1 MVTQRSH
8 RSPWEPWG
16 PGDGDTHTHTR
27 PHCVSLS
34 PHRVS
39 SSLLLSLSPPGCPPS
54 QQGPQGGD
62 STECCP
68 QDQIHPV
75 SRDSQGQDGDIWWL
89 WIEGRSGDGETEAGD
104 EVGAG
109 SGTAL
114 RSGLGTAAPWGRGMG
129 MGAEEWG
136 VGDPEMGL
144 GTRDRGSGMGFEDM
158 GVGTREQ
165 GHGVDDGPGMGFGDM
180 GAWMGT
186 GE

>member
-34 PHRVS
+34 PRRVS
-39 SSLLLSLSPPGCPPS
+39 SSLLLSLSPPGCPPP
-54 QQGPQGGD
+54 QQG
-62 STECCP
+62 P

-136 VGDPEMGL
+136 VGTQKWVWGHGMEGL
-144 GTRDRGSGMGFEDM
+144 GWGLKTWEWGQGSKG
-158 GVGTREQ
+158 
-165 GHGVDDGPGMGFGDM
+165 
-180 GAWMGT
+180 
-186 GE
+186 